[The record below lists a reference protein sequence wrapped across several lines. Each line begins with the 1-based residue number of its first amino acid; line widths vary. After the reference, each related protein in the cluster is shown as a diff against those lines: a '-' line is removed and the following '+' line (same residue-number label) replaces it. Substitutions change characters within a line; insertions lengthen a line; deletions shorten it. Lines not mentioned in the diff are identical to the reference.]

1 MVLKI
6 AVVES
11 LFLALDETSDGCFNT
26 LCGIKIIV
34 PLFTTR
40 LCERWRVEVVGSSV
54 SLSCVL
60 LSLDEYGFQV
70 VVSAAVSL

>member
-1 MVLKI
+1 MVLEI

-11 LFLALDETSDGCFNT
+11 LFLALDETRDGCFNT
-26 LCGIKIIV
+26 PFGIKIIV
-34 PLFTTR
+34 PFFTTR
-40 LCERWRVEVVGSSV
+40 LCERLRVEVVGSSV
-54 SLSCVL
+54 SLSSVL